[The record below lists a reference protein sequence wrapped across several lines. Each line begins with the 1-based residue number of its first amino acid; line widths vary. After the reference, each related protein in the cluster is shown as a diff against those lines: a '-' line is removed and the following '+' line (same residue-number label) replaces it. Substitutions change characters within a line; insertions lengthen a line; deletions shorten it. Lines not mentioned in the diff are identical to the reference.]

1 MLGLQEI
8 FPFFQSQP
16 TIPSPSMWYTIS
28 TTQKIRNEGLIMSH
42 LQTLDAYFSE
52 NRKKHLEELFEFL
65 RIPSISSLSEHK
77 QDMQTAAQ
85 WLADKLQQLNIE
97 NVSIDQTAGHPVVY
111 GEWLHAEGKPT
122 ILFYGHYDVQPVD
135 PLHLWESE
143 PFNPVIRDN
152 KLFARGASDDKGQVF
167 MHLKMI
173 EALFATEGTLPV
185 NVKFIYEGEEEIGSP
200 NLPAYVEAN
209 KEKLSSDLILISDTG
224 LYAPGKPAVCYG
236 LRGLT
241 GVQIDVRGAKG
252 DLHSGLYGGG
262 VQNAIHALA
271 EILASFRD
279 EHGTIQVEG
288 FYDKVLPL
296 TEEERQAYRELNFD
310 EEALKEEIGVKELF
324 GEEGFSYLEQTW
336 ARPTLE
342 INGVFGGF
350 SGEGIKTVLP
360 AEAGA
365 KITCRLVPDQDPNE
379 IVALLKAHI
388 EKHKPKGVEVTVS
401 EFDKGAPYLTPFDH
415 PLIQAA
421 GRSYERV
428 YNVPTAFTRG
438 GGSIPIVAAFDEILA
453 LPVVLMGFGLNS
465 ENFHAPNEH
474 FHLENFDKGLRVLGD
489 YLYEV
494 SNLQS

>member
-1 MLGLQEI
+1 M
-8 FPFFQSQP
+8 
-16 TIPSPSMWYTIS
+16 T
-28 TTQKIRNEGLIMSH
+28 H
-42 LQTLDAYFSE
+42 LQALDAYFTSHRE
-52 NRKKHLEELFEFL
+52 AHLNELNEFL

-77 QDMQTAAQ
+77 EDMQEAAK
-85 WLADKLQQLNIE
+85 WLASAFEKLNLENI
-97 NVSIDQTAGHPVVY
+97 SITQTNGHPVVY
-111 GEWLHAEGKPT
+111 ADWLHAEGKPT

-143 PFNPVIRDN
+143 PFNPTIRDN

-173 EALFATEGTLPV
+173 EALFATMGTLPV

-200 NLPAYVEAN
+200 NLPAFVEKH
-209 KEKLSSDLILISDTG
+209 KEKLAADLIVISDTG

-236 LRGLT
+236 LRGLA
-241 GVQIDVRGAKG
+241 GLQIDVRGAKG

-296 TEEERQAYRELNFD
+296 TDEERAAYKALGFNEEEV
-310 EEALKEEIGVKELF
+310 KEEVGVKELF
-324 GEEGFSYLEQTW
+324 GEAGYTFLEQTW

-342 INGVFGGF
+342 VNGVFGGF

-365 KITCRLVPDQDPNE
+365 KITCRLVPDQEPEE

-388 EKHKPKGVEVTVS
+388 EKHKPVGVDVTIS
-401 EFDKGAPYLTPFDH
+401 EFDKGRPYLTPFDH
-415 PLIQAA
+415 PFIQAA
-421 GRSYERV
+421 GRSYEKV
-428 YNVPTAFTRG
+428 YQVPTAYTRG

-453 LPVVLMGFGLNS
+453 LPVVLMGFGLSS

-474 FHLENFDKGLRVLGD
+474 FHLENFDKGLRVLSD
-489 YLYEV
+489 YLIEIAD
-494 SNLQS
+494 LT

>member
-1 MLGLQEI
+1 MLS
-8 FPFFQSQP
+8 QSQ
-16 TIPSPSMWYTIS
+16 I
-28 TTQKIRNEGLIMSH
+28 
-42 LQTLDAYFSE
+42 LDAYFTE
-52 NRKKHLEELFEFL
+52 NREKHLEELSEFL

-77 QDMQTAAQ
+77 QDIQTAAE
-85 WLADKLQQLNIE
+85 WLADKLRALNIE
-97 NVSIDQTAGHPVVY
+97 NVSVDQTAGHPVVY

-152 KLFARGASDDKGQVF
+152 KLFARGASDDKGQVY
-167 MHLKMI
+167 MHLKML

-200 NLPAYVEAN
+200 NLPAYVEEH
-209 KEKLSSDLILISDTG
+209 KEKLAADLILISDTG

-271 EILASFRD
+271 DILASFRD

-288 FYDKVLPL
+288 FYDNVRPL
-296 TEEERQAYRELNFD
+296 SEEERQAYRELNFD
-310 EEALKEEIGVKELF
+310 EAALKQEVGVTELF
-324 GEEGFSYLEQTW
+324 GEEGYSYLEQTW

-379 IVALLKAHI
+379 IVQLLKAHI

-401 EFDKGAPYLTPFDH
+401 EFDKGAPFLTPFDH

-489 YLYEV
+489 YLHEV
-494 SNLQS
+494 SNLKF

>member
-1 MLGLQEI
+1 
-8 FPFFQSQP
+8 
-16 TIPSPSMWYTIS
+16 
-28 TTQKIRNEGLIMSH
+28 MSH
-42 LQTLDAYFSE
+42 LSKLDAYFADHRDS
-52 NRKKHLEELFEFL
+52 HLTELDDFL

-77 QDMQTAAQ
+77 QDMQVAAS
-85 WLADKLQQLNIE
+85 WLAAAMKRVNLENI
-97 NVSIDQTAGHPVVY
+97 SIDETGGHPVVY
-111 GEWLHAEGKPT
+111 ADWLHAPGKPT

-135 PLHLWESE
+135 PLHLWETPPFE
-143 PFNPVIRDN
+143 PAVRDN

-167 MHLKMI
+167 MHLKAI
-173 EALFATEGTLPV
+173 EALFALDGALPV
-185 NVKFIYEGEEEIGSP
+185 NVKFIIEGEEEIGSP
-200 NLPAYVEAN
+200 NLPPYVEKN
-209 KEKLSSDLILISDTG
+209 KEKLAADLILISDTG

-241 GVQIDVRGAKG
+241 GIQIDVRGAKG

-288 FYDKVLPL
+288 FYDSVRPL
-296 TEEERQAYRELNFD
+296 SEEERQAYRDLNFD
-310 EEALKEEIGVKELF
+310 EEALKEEVGVKELF
-324 GEEGFSYLEQTW
+324 GEKGYSYLEQTW

-342 INGVFGGF
+342 VNGVFGGF

-365 KITCRLVPDQDPNE
+365 KITCRLVPDQEPDE
-379 IVALLKAHI
+379 IVALLKAHV
-388 EKHKPKGVEVTVS
+388 EKHKPAGVEVTIS
-401 EFDKGAPYLTPFDH
+401 EFDKGAPFITPFDH
-415 PLIQAA
+415 PVIQAA

-428 YNVPTAFTRG
+428 YEVPTAYTRG
-438 GGSIPIVAAFDEILA
+438 GGSIPIVAAFDQILQ
-453 LPVVLMGFGLNS
+453 LPVVLMGFGLSS

-494 SNLQS
+494 STIQLSK